1 MEFKDLELHPLIVK
15 AIKEEQYI
23 VPTDIQKKAIPAILQ
38 GRDLLAKAQTG
49 TGKTAAFALP
59 ILQQLAKKPRMV
71 DAVNPVRGLVLAPTR
86 ELAIQIGES
95 FSTYGKYLDLQIGVV
110 YGGVTPKRH
119 IKVLKREPDILVATP
134 GRLLDLQEQGI
145 LDLGQVRFLVLDE
158 ADRMLDLGMI
168 KDVKRILHLLPKN
181 RQNMLFSATMQKEV
195 MKFVHSLLKNPIS
208 IEIKAS
214 EKQKKS
220 IQQNVYFVDETDKTK
235 LLLHLLKEN
244 AYESVLVFV
253 RTKKKADTV
262 AKALNISNIRTKALH
277 GDKNQSERMKVLE
290 FFKTKEVK
298 VLVATDIA
306 ARGID
311 IDQLSH
317 VINMDIPN
325 VPESYIHR
333 IGRTGRAGLN
343 GTALSMCS
351 LKEMDFLRAI
361 EKHQGKRLNVIKDNP
376 YPILSM
382 VLEENRKAHGTN
394 K

>member
-1 MEFKDLELHPLIVK
+1 MEFKDLNLDPLVAK
-15 AIKEEQYI
+15 AIREENYT

-59 ILQQLAKKPRMV
+59 ILHQLSQKPRMA

-119 IKVLKREPDILVATP
+119 IKVLKREPDVLVATP

-145 LDLGQVRFLVLDE
+145 LDLSKVEFFVLDE

-168 KDVKRILHLLPKN
+168 KDVKRIIQLLPRI

-195 MKFVHSLLKNPIS
+195 MKFVHSLLRNPIS

-220 IQQNVYFVDETDKTK
+220 IQQTVYFVDETDKTK

-244 AYESVLVFV
+244 SFESVLIFV
-253 RTKKKADTV
+253 RTKKKADIV
-262 AKALNISNIRTKALH
+262 AKALNVNNIRTKALH

-290 FFKTKEVK
+290 YFKTKEVK

-325 VPESYIHR
+325 VPESYVHR
-333 IGRTGRAGLN
+333 IGRTGRAGFN
-343 GTALSMCS
+343 GTAISMCS

-361 EKHQGKRLNVIKDNP
+361 EKHQGKALTVIKDNP
-376 YPILSM
+376 YPILSL
-382 VLEENRKAHGTN
+382 VLEENRKAHG